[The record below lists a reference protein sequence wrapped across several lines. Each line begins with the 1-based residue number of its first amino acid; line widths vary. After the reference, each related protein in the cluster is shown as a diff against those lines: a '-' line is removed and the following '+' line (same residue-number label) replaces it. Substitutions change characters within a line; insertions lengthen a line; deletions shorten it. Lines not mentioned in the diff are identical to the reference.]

1 MYKSFRLKLE
11 AFIKKYIILPIAKA
25 ADIRDE
31 HSNYIIPDIKWAE
44 SLQPEQDKDLFD
56 SLFKLY
62 DKGLVSTQ
70 TLMEHFMIPLD
81 MKLESERLLAER
93 LTVFDKATDR
103 LGGKVFREDMKN
115 LDKSKL
121 GGSSSPKMSDSLSGG
136 SSGAG
141 PSAGGGEKPE
151 GGAPGTAE
159 SDKSYLPPPI
169 SGGPEEA
176 KETPAE

>member
-1 MYKSFRLKLE
+1 
-11 AFIKKYIILPIAKA
+11 
-25 ADIRDE
+25 
-31 HSNYIIPDIKWAE
+31 
-44 SLQPEQDKDLFD
+44 
-56 SLFKLY
+56 
-62 DKGLVSTQ
+62 
-70 TLMEHFMIPLD
+70 MIPLD

-141 PSAGGGEKPE
+141 PSAGGEKPE